1 MVYAVPDEMAPVPLL
16 KEGDPMKKQT
26 AIRLASLLL
35 CLTLVI
41 ALFPATAL
49 AAGDGK
55 FVLVV
60 EAGGKLVIAPE
71 YVQYRAGQTVQEA
84 LAASGH
90 SFTGLAEGMIS
101 AVDGVVG
108 NFTRSDQSGDYDLG
122 KSAAQVTHFRL
133 SEESSSAPSD
143 GLMAL
148 MTAMADYGQKEKDV
162 QAAAREAY
170 DTARSVFVGIDSESA
185 DTLAGQLNAAMAEY
199 ENALKG
205 TKFDLS
211 FSDGTGV
218 YSESRYPGVVLT
230 AENAY
235 GRVWTDDGDGV
246 LSLPAGD
253 YTFHIAW
260 DGLHVEGKVTLSQK
274 TSVTATLPQERWLT
288 ELRLS
293 GSYGGEDNEEHQFTD
308 GEFALGS
315 WDGRTVTVPVM
326 DTFTGAVYAFA
337 RYDTDLLTEVPTL
350 TAIYTTPTGEEMEKA
365 LVFESMTSG
374 AYNVLTRGAVGN
386 SVIYRISSVDGL
398 GYTCSQDYTV
408 QFARIPT
415 LTAISLTDQEGT
427 DLAAVTAFDGSVDEY
442 TYKVLDTVTAVT
454 VSAVPMDESYT
465 VTVNGSPVGEGIT
478 VDISGET
485 EIAVTVSAQGYSHI
499 YTLTVQPGEG
509 KSLSFLSDK
518 DVTVQVVNSN
528 GVVMPYKTYKE
539 TATQNNYKYTLV
551 PGETYSYIA
560 TYKTHYHMADTF
572 RLEDVA
578 DSRITVD
585 FSEMGDW
592 LSELAF
598 GTKQSKTDKGN
609 LPLSPTYSPDVHDY
623 AVSFVDTE
631 HIPYVWVTGAE
642 SGVTITASYAQLF
655 SSALYHGK
663 EKTVSLTSGKAT
675 GERLQRF
682 LMDEN
687 PIENTLTIRL
697 SKEVDGVTWYQD
709 YVVHFRRELTLEA
722 ISAQVDGATA
732 TLTREDGTTGFAP
745 DVTEYS
751 VAVSMAARELTLEFT
766 RYTDSPCYGESEVG
780 YRVKVDGVDVTATDT
795 AVIPLDGTMNT
806 QNVTVTVE
814 NAKAPEGTGTYIV
827 HILKMPPVEATFDL
841 TPGNGLLAVYE
852 KITGQRVWP
861 EDGAY
866 SLCEGYSYDYS
877 LTCYGYVGKS
887 GTLTVTRDEDK
898 NLILTDGTEVWP
910 VQAGSDGGGT
920 VAITWALAKAQTN
933 SSISTGLSAQ
943 WPDFRGNS
951 TNNGVTSAPIPT
963 SAEDGTL
970 YWANQIG
977 TGFDA
982 DAVGSPILVD
992 GDIITYA
999 GDTIFRIDTFTGAIK
1014 KTGKMDHKS
1023 SFAITPPTYAEGMV
1037 FVALSNGTVQAFNA
1051 VTLESLWIYTDPLG
1065 GQPNCPLTVKN
1076 GYLYTGFWNSETGD
1090 ANFVCLSITD
1100 EDPSQ
1105 TGEKKCACWHY
1116 TSVGGYY
1123 WAGAYVS
1130 DNFLLVGTDDGVNGY
1145 TSQTSSLLMLNPA
1158 TGALLDRWDGLNGD
1172 IRSTVVYDS
1181 VTDAYY
1187 FTSKGG
1193 TFYSVQ
1199 VSADRKLTGKWSVKL
1214 ENGTDGVPMS
1224 TCSPVVY
1231 NGRAYVG
1238 VSGAG
1243 QFSPYSGHNITVI
1256 DLGSR
1261 SIAYRVA
1268 TQGYPQTSGL
1278 LTTGYDD
1285 GVYVYFF
1292 DNMTP
1297 GKLRVLR
1304 DKPGQTVADLTT
1316 MEGDI
1321 QTAYALFTPTG
1332 DQAQYAICS
1341 PIVDEY
1347 GTIYFKNDSAH
1358 LMAFGSAI
1366 TELAVTSQPDKTEYT
1381 EGEPFDPAGMVITAT
1396 YANGKTRDVTAYVTW
1411 SEKGLTAEDA
1421 SFTISFPYGMYH
1433 NVENDT
1439 AMDSGVVT
1447 ATPTVTLTLTVSTT
1461 LLGDVN
1467 GDGKV
1472 DAEDA
1477 QWILNYEAGLLE
1489 EAPTLSIADVSGDGV
1504 VDSNDATL
1512 ILQYAS
1518 GKITQFPVE
1527 EDNT

>member
-1 MVYAVPDEMAPVPLL
+1 MVYAVPDEMDPVPLL
-16 KEGDPMKKQT
+16 KEGDPMKKHT
-26 AIRLASLLL
+26 AIRLASLLI
-35 CLTLVI
+35 CLALVI
-41 ALFPATAL
+41 GLFPATAL
-49 AAGDGK
+49 AAGNGK

-60 EAGGKLVIAPE
+60 EAGGKLVIAPV
-71 YVQYRAGQTVQEA
+71 YVSYTAGQTVQEA

-90 SFTGLAEGMIS
+90 SFTGLADGMVS
-101 AVDGVVG
+101 AIDGVVG
-108 NFTRSDQSGDYDLG
+108 NFTRSDQSGDYALD
-122 KSAAQVTHFRL
+122 KSAAQVTHFRF
-133 SEESSSAPSD
+133 SEETSSTPSA

-148 MTAMADYGQKEKDV
+148 MTAMADYGQKEADV
-162 QAAAREAY
+162 RAAAKEDY
-170 DTARSVFVGIDSESA
+170 DTALSLFVGIDSESA
-185 DTLAGQLNAAMAEY
+185 ATLASQLNGAVTEY
-199 ENALKG
+199 ENILNG
-205 TKFDLS
+205 TKYDLS
-211 FSDGTGV
+211 FSDGTGA
-218 YSESRYPGVVLT
+218 YSESRYPGLVLT

-235 GRVWTDDGDGV
+235 GRIWTDEGDGKM
-246 LSLPAGD
+246 SLPAGD

-260 DGLHVEGKVTLSQK
+260 DGLHVEGNVKLPGNTE
-274 TSVTATLPQERWLT
+274 VTAALPQERWLA

-293 GSYGGEDNEEHQFTD
+293 GSYSSEGSEEHQFTD
-308 GEFALGS
+308 GEFTLGS
-315 WDGRTVTVPVM
+315 WDGRAVTVPVM

-337 RYDTDLLTEVPTL
+337 RYDTELLTEVPTL
-350 TAIYTTPTGEEMEKA
+350 TAIYTTAAGQEMEKA

-386 SVIYRISSVDGL
+386 TVVYRISSKGSDDFT
-398 GYTCSQDYTV
+398 YSQDYTV
-408 QFARIPT
+408 HFDRTPT

-427 DLAAVTAFDGSVDEY
+427 DLAATILFDEDVDEY
-442 TYKVLDTVTAVT
+442 TYKVLDTVTSVT
-454 VSAVPMDESYT
+454 VRATPLDESYT
-465 VTVNGSPVGEGIT
+465 VTVNGQSAADGAT

-485 EIAVTVSAQGYSHI
+485 EIAVQVSAQGYSHT

-509 KSLSFLSDK
+509 KSLSFVSDR

-539 TATQNNYKYTLV
+539 SATKNNYKYTLV

-560 TYKTHYHMADTF
+560 TSNTYYHMADEF

-578 DSRITVD
+578 NSRITVD
-585 FSEMGDW
+585 FSDMGDW

-598 GTKQSKTDKGN
+598 GTKQSKGSKGN
-609 LPLSPTYSPDVHDY
+609 LPLSPAWSADVHAY

-642 SGVTITASYAQLF
+642 SDVTITASYAQIF
-655 SSALYHGK
+655 GSKLYHGL
-663 EKTVSLTSGKAT
+663 EKTISLASGKTT

-709 YVVHFRRELTLEA
+709 YVVEFRRELSLKNIA
-722 ISAQVDGATA
+722 AQVDGAA
-732 TLTREDGTTGFAP
+732 LTLTREDDTTGFAP
-745 DVTEYS
+745 DVKEYS
-751 VAVSMAARELTLEFT
+751 VTVSMAAREVTVNLT
-766 RYTDSPCYGESEVG
+766 RYMDNPCYGESEVG

-806 QNVTVTVE
+806 QNVTITVE
-814 NAKAPEGTGTYIV
+814 NDKAPGGTGTYLL
-827 HILKMPPVEATFDL
+827 HILKMPPVKATFDL
-841 TPGNGLLAVYE
+841 TPGNALLAMYE
-852 KITGQRVWP
+852 TLTGQRVWP
-861 EDGAY
+861 EEGAY

-877 LTCYGYVGKS
+877 LTAYGYVGKS
-887 GTLTVTRDEDK
+887 GTLTVTRDGEK
-898 NLILTDGTEVWP
+898 NLVITDGTEIWP
-910 VQAGSDGGGT
+910 VTADSDGGGT
-920 VAITWALAKAQTN
+920 VAIPWALVKAQTN
-933 SSISTGLSAQ
+933 TSISTGLSAQ
-943 WPDFRGNS
+943 WPNFRGDS
-951 TNNGVTSAPIPT
+951 TNNGVTSARIPT

-970 YWANQIG
+970 YWAKQIG
-977 TGFDA
+977 VGFDA

-999 GDTIFRIDTFTGAIK
+999 GDTIYRVDTVSGAIK
-1014 KTGKMDHKS
+1014 ATGKMDHKS

-1076 GYLYTGFWNSETGD
+1076 GYLYTGFWNSETAD

-1100 EDPSQ
+1100 EDPSR
-1105 TGEKKCACWHY
+1105 GNESKCACWHY
-1116 TSVGGYY
+1116 TSQGGYY
-1123 WAGAYVS
+1123 WAGAYAAE
-1130 DNFLLVGTDDGVNGY
+1130 DYLLVGTDDGENGC
-1145 TSQTSSLLMLNPA
+1145 TSQTSSLLLLDSA
-1158 TGALLDRWDGLNGD
+1158 TGKLLDSWDGLNGD
-1172 IRSTVVYDS
+1172 VRSTVVYDS
-1181 VTDAYY
+1181 VTNACY

-1193 TFYSVQ
+1193 SFYSVQ
-1199 VSADRKLTGKWSVKL
+1199 VTADRKLTGKWSIKL
-1214 ENGTDGVPMS
+1214 ENGTDGIPMS

-1243 QFSPYSGHNITVI
+1243 QFSAYSGHNITVI
-1256 DLGSR
+1256 DLGSHT
-1261 SIAYRVA
+1261 IAYRVA

-1304 DKPGQTVADLTT
+1304 DNPGQTTADLVT

-1332 DQAQYAICS
+1332 NQAQYAICS

-1366 TELAVTSQPDKTEYT
+1366 TGLTVTSQPEKTVYA
-1381 EGEPFDPAGMVITAT
+1381 EGETFDPTGMVVTAT

-1411 SEKGLTAEDA
+1411 STEALTAADA
-1421 SFTISFPYGMYH
+1421 SFTISFPYVMYH
-1433 NVENDT
+1433 NAENGT
-1439 AMDSGVVT
+1439 AMDSGVAT
-1447 ATPTVTLTLTVSTT
+1447 TTPTVTLALTISTS

-1472 DAEDA
+1472 DGEDA
-1477 QWILNYEAGLLE
+1477 QWILRYEAGLLK
-1489 EAPTLSIADVSGDGV
+1489 EAPTLAIADVSGDGV

-1518 GKITQFPVE
+1518 GKINQFPAE
-1527 EDNT
+1527 ED